1 MLIVLTMTSRSETQ
15 SKNTTNHHIIG
26 SRRLLSN
33 VMWFFTT
40 PNFGLPYD
48 TMMITA

>member
-1 MLIVLTMTSRSETQ
+1 MQ
-15 SKNTTNHHIIG
+15 SKNAANHHIID
-26 SRRLLSN
+26 SRRLLSD

-40 PNFGLPYD
+40 PQNFGLSYD